1 MEGEKV
7 QEIVTGN
14 WMNVMVLIVAIMAGL
29 GTVRKPKFEVKSR
42 TASGSAI
49 NWLNIAVGDTI
60 HIGIEQV
67 YFGMGSMFEEAGF
80 MTPDGKREELCALV
94 IARSQISHWTN
105 KGNEVVWVM
114 TLMTQR
120 CVDDLY
126 SSLLESKYSKAIPQS
141 KLMTT
146 PLDFDVA
153 EFDGFTAKN
162 SNVHLKVKIEHK
174 QDPLNPARSRYELDF
189 DDDS

>member
-1 MEGEKV
+1 MIA
-7 QEIVTGN
+7 EIASDVG
-14 WMNVMVLIVAIMAGL
+14 MIALIVIATILAGL
-29 GTVRKPKFEVKSR
+29 GAVRKPKFEVKSR
-42 TASGSAI
+42 TATGSAI
-49 NWLNIAVGDTI
+49 NWLNIAVGDAI
-60 HIGIEQV
+60 HFGIEQV

-80 MTPDGKREELCALV
+80 MTPDGKREDLCALV
-94 IARSQISHWTN
+94 ISRGQISHWTN

-126 SSLLESKYSKAIPQS
+126 SALLDSKMAKAIPQS
-141 KLMTT
+141 KLMST

-162 SNVHLKVKIEHK
+162 SNVHLQVKIEHK
-174 QDPLNPARSRYELDF
+174 QDPLNPARSRYELEFNDN
-189 DDDS
+189 S